1 MADDKKTVEKKGFF
15 ARFMDS
21 LDKKMEA
28 KAKSAGCGCCAPKSK
43 DAENKK
49 CC

>member
-1 MADDKKTVEKKGFF
+1 MADDKKSVEKKGFF
-15 ARFMDS
+15 ARLMEG

-28 KAKSAGCGCCAPKSK
+28 KAKSGGCCCGPKSK

>member
-15 ARFMDS
+15 ARLMDS
-21 LDKKMEA
+21 LDKKMED
-28 KAKSAGCGCCAPKSK
+28 KAKSGGCCCCGPKSN
-43 DAENKK
+43 DSENKK

>member
-15 ARFMDS
+15 ARLMES

-28 KAKSAGCGCCAPKSK
+28 RAEKSGCCCCASNSK
-43 DAENKK
+43 DGKEKK